1 MKKFSIVI
9 FAVLCSLSAFSQII
23 TPVTWDTE
31 VKEIDGDTISLV
43 IYANIIENWHLYTQD
58 IPDGGP
64 IPTTFTFDNPNN
76 DFELIGKTTE
86 SESHSSFDKIFEMEL
101 GYFDITATFTQ
112 KIKLL
117 NKDLSSI
124 NVLVDFQ
131 SCDDEKCIFESAD
144 MTFLLSNEKPN
155 AAKVDDEED
164 QVTVVKKEKNASSRD
179 LWTIFFVA
187 FLSGFAALLTPCVF
201 PMIPLTVSFFTKQSE
216 NRAVG
221 IRNAILY
228 GLFIIVIY
236 VLLGTL
242 VTWVFGADALNAL
255 STSVWFNIIF
265 FLLLVIFAV
274 SFWVHLK

>member
-9 FAVLCSLSAFSQII
+9 LILLSSISVYSQIL
-23 TPVTWDTE
+23 TPVTWDSE
-31 VKEIDGDTISLV
+31 VKEVDGDTITLLMHAS
-43 IYANIIENWHLYTQD
+43 IEENWHLYTQN

-76 DFELIGKTTE
+76 DFELVGETIE
-86 SESHSSFDKIFEMEL
+86 SESHTSFDKIFEMDL

-112 KIKLL
+112 KIRLL
-117 NKDLSSI
+117 NKDISAI

-131 SCDDEKCIFESAD
+131 SCDDEKCIFESAK
-144 MTFLLSNEKPN
+144 MSFHLSNEKPN
-155 AAKVDDEED
+155 AEKVDGEEAKVA
-164 QVTVVKKEKNASSRD
+164 VVKKTKTGSNRD
-179 LWTIFFVA
+179 MWTIFFLA

-201 PMIPLTVSFFTKQSE
+201 PMIPLTVSFFTKQSK
-216 NRAVG
+216 NKATG

-242 VTWVFGADALNAL
+242 VTWIFGADALNAL
-255 STSVWFNIIF
+255 STNVWFNIIF

-274 SFWVHLK
+274 FRGI